1 MSNRRISQGRAN
13 TSSAHPA
20 LIALARLLGRQAAL
34 ETMRTGALLDDPEA
48 PSEFLNAGSRGTEEQ
63 DSRPDADASAEAGRG
78 RSLSRNL
85 EEDADAP
92 RGSRRGPRKAGK

>member
-13 TSSAHPA
+13 ISSAHPA

-34 ETMRTGALLDDPEA
+34 ETMRTGDLLDDPEA

-63 DSRPDADASAEAGRG
+63 VGEPSANTSVETGRG

-85 EEDADAP
+85 EKDADAP
-92 RGSRRGPRKAGK
+92 RRTRRGPRKAGK

>member
-1 MSNRRISQGRAN
+1 MSNRRASKRPAK
-13 TSSAHPA
+13 SPSAHPA

-34 ETMRTGALLDDPEA
+34 DAIRTGALRDDPKKPREA
-48 PSEFLNAGSRGTEEQ
+48 FTTGFGGTEEQ
-63 DSRPDADASAEAGRG
+63 DSQQGANTPAEAGRG